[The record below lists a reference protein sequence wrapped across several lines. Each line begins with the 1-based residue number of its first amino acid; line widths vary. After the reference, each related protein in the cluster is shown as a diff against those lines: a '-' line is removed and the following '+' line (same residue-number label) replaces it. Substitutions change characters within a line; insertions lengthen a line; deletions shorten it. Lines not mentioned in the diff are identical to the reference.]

1 MKSGLDQVAL
11 PASVTNRKLAEIAR
25 RGSAEPAATAALKE
39 LLRRESPST
48 RRIIDEVLADP
59 TASLEIRTT
68 AARALGHKVT
78 PGAQNT
84 LIAALDAKEP
94 ALQARAAE
102 SLGRIGGR
110 EAFDALAQVAV
121 RPGMTHHRTI
131 NFARSLIA
139 YRLGLD
145 DARLRR
151 PAAKRVLELK
161 RGSAVQLEFKNVR
174 PNTFRAAEPYL
185 LDELPGIPVSPRGSL
200 RVKCRQ
206 EHLWLVLT
214 EEVEGSAATK
224 RVAQGSAVVAVLLK
238 ESHCPDSW
246 YVYEYFLSHPR
257 SAISADLFGVRPSGD
272 LSHFGTIEIDE
283 ADAALRLQSI
293 NTPRLPAVSFQA
305 SYRGRDGKLTIEEAR
320 VATSLLRDQKR
331 PRQPRPDSQKV

>member
-11 PASVTNRKLAEIAR
+11 PASVSNRKLADMAR

-39 LLRRESPST
+39 LLRRQSPSA
-48 RRIIDEVLADP
+48 RKLIDEVLVDP
-59 TASLEIRTT
+59 AASLEIRTT

-78 PGAQNT
+78 PGAEST

-102 SLGRIGGR
+102 SLGRIGGH
-110 EAFDALAQVAV
+110 EALDALAQVPV
-121 RPGMTHHRTI
+121 RPGAAHKRTI

-151 PAAKRVLELK
+151 PAANRVLDLK
-161 RGSAVQLEFKNVR
+161 RGNAVQLDFKSVR

-185 LDELPGIPVSPRGSL
+185 LDELPGIPVTPRGSM
-200 RVKCRQ
+200 RFKCRQ

-214 EEVEGSAATK
+214 EEIEGSDATK
-224 RVAQGSAVVAVLLK
+224 RVALGSAVVAVLLK

-257 SAISADLFGVRPSGD
+257 SATSADLFGVRPTGD
-272 LSHFGTIEIDE
+272 LSHFGKIDIDN

-293 NTPRLPAVSFQA
+293 NTPRLPAMSFQA
-305 SYRGRDGKLTIEEAR
+305 GYRGRDGKLTIEEAR
-320 VATSLLRDQKR
+320 VATSLLKDQKR
-331 PRQPRPDSQKV
+331 PRQPRPDSPEG